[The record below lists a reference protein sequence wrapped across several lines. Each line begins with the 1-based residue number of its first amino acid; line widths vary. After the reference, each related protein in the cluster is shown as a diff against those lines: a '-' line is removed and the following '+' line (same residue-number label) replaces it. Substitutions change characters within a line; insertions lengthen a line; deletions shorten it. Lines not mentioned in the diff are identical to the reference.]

1 MLACCG
7 AAALL
12 GLEAHP
18 VAVEVDL
25 APGLPGFQ
33 LVGLSDA
40 SGRDARERV
49 RSALR
54 NSGFRLPQ
62 SRVVVS
68 LAPADLPKQGAGF
81 DLAIALALLVASG
94 QLDPA
99 RLQAHWAFGELSLD
113 GSLRPVQGVLAVVL
127 AAQQAAA
134 SGLILPQ
141 ANASEAPVLDA
152 LPLYPAGSLSAVVAA
167 LQGRASWSSRPQ
179 LHPCQPPFVGV
190 DLQQVLGQSQGRRA
204 VELAA
209 AGGHH
214 LLLVGPPGCGKTMLA
229 SALLGLLPP
238 LDNEQAL
245 MVSHI
250 HTMVGL
256 RSAGAPLLHQPPFR
270 APHHSST
277 AAALVGGGLGPRP
290 GELTLAHH
298 GLLFLDELA
307 EFRRPVL
314 DQLRQPLESG
324 EVLIARAKQALRFP
338 AETLLVGATNPCPC
352 GWWGD
357 PRQGCCCGQ
366 HRRQQYWNRISGPL
380 LDRFDLQVSLRSDAC
395 ASPSSSPPEAT
406 AVVARRVHRAR
417 QRMRQRNP
425 SGRCNG
431 RLTAAQLNGCVQLSP
446 QAEGWWRDERLAHLL
461 SGRRRHR
468 LLAVAQTLADL
479 AASPVV
485 EPQHLAEALLFRSLE
500 RSVARDGGLDPGLA
514 GRPGVAAD

>member
-40 SGRDARERV
+40 SGRDSRERV

-68 LAPADLPKQGAGF
+68 LAPADRPNR
-81 DLAIALALLVASG
+81 ALALIW
-94 QLDPA
+94 
-99 RLQAHWAFGELSLD
+99 RLPWRCWLPPVSWICELSLD
-113 GSLRPVQGVLAVVL
+113 GGVLAVVL

-141 ANASEAPVLDA
+141 ANASEAPLLDG
-152 LPLYPAGSLSAVVAA
+152 LPLYPAGNLGAVVAA
-167 LQGRASWSSRPQ
+167 LQRRACWCPRPQ
-179 LHPCQPPFVGV
+179 QPPGQSASVAV
-190 DLQQVLGQSQGRRA
+190 DLQQVLGQHQARRA
-204 VELAA
+204 VEVAA

-245 MVSHI
+245 LVSHI

-270 APHHSST
+270 VPHHSST
-277 AAALVGGGLGPRP
+277 AAALVGGGLGPM
-290 GELTLAHH
+290 
-298 GLLFLDELA
+298 
-307 EFRRPVL
+307 V
-314 DQLRQPLESG
+314 
-324 EVLIARAKQALRFP
+324 
-338 AETLLVGATNPCPC
+338 
-352 GWWGD
+352 
-357 PRQGCCCGQ
+357 
-366 HRRQQYWNRISGPL
+366 
-380 LDRFDLQVSLRSDAC
+380 
-395 ASPSSSPPEAT
+395 SSPWPIT
-406 AVVARRVHRAR
+406 ACCFSMSWRNFVARCWISCGSRWRAV
-417 QRMRQRNP
+417 
-425 SGRCNG
+425 RC
-431 RLTAAQLNGCVQLSP
+431 
-446 QAEGWWRDERLAHLL
+446 
-461 SGRRRHR
+461 
-468 LLAVAQTLADL
+468 
-479 AASPVV
+479 
-485 EPQHLAEALLFRSLE
+485 
-500 RSVARDGGLDPGLA
+500 
-514 GRPGVAAD
+514 

>member
-33 LVGLSDA
+33 LVGLSDV
-40 SGRDARERV
+40 SGRDSRERV

-99 RLQAHWAFGELSLD
+99 QVQAHWAFGELSLD
-113 GSLRPVQGVLAVVL
+113 GSLRPAQGVLAVVL

-141 ANASEAPVLDA
+141 ANASEAPLLDG

-167 LQGRASWSSRPQ
+167 LQGKTSWCHRPQ
-179 LHPCQPPFVGV
+179 QAPSQPASVAV

-204 VELAA
+204 VEVAA

-256 RSAGAPLLHQPPFR
+256 RSAGAALLHQPPWR

-298 GLLFLDELA
+298 GVLFLDELA

-324 EVLIARAKQALRFP
+324 EVLVARAKQALRFP
-338 AETLLVGATNPCPC
+338 CEVVLVGATNPCPC

-357 PRQGCCCGQ
+357 PRQGCGCGQ
-366 HRRQQYWNRISGPL
+366 HRRQQYWSRISGPL
-380 LDRFDLQVSLRSDAC
+380 LDRFDLQVSLRSESC
-395 ASPSSSPPEAT
+395 ANASATPPEAT
-406 AVVARRVHRAR
+406 AAVARRVQRAR
-417 QRMRQRNP
+417 HRMQRRNP
-425 SGRCNG
+425 AGCCNAH
-431 RLTAAQLNGCVQLSP
+431 LTAAQLNRCVQLSP
-446 QAEGWWRDERLAHLL
+446 QAQHWWRDEGLAPLL

-479 AASPVV
+479 ASSPVV
-485 EPQHLAEALLFRSLE
+485 EPQHLAEAQLFRALE

-514 GRPGVAAD
+514 GRAGVAAD

>member
-40 SGRDARERV
+40 SGRDSRERV

-99 RLQAHWAFGELSLD
+99 QLQDHWAFGELSLD
-113 GSLRPVQGVLAVVL
+113 GSLRPAQGVLAVVL

-141 ANASEAPVLDA
+141 ANASEAPVLEA
-152 LPLYPAGSLSAVVAA
+152 LPLYPATSLSAVVAA
-167 LQGRASWSSRPQ
+167 LQGKASWCHRPQ
-179 LHPCQPPFVGV
+179 QAPPQPASVAV

-204 VELAA
+204 VEVAA

-256 RSAGAPLLHQPPFR
+256 RSAGAALLHQPPWR

-298 GLLFLDELA
+298 GVLFLDELA

-324 EVLIARAKQALRFP
+324 EVLVARAKQALRFP
-338 AETLLVGATNPCPC
+338 CEVVLVGATNPCPC

-357 PRQGCCCGQ
+357 PRQGCGCGQ
-366 HRRQQYWNRISGPL
+366 HRRQQYWSRISGPL
-380 LDRFDLQVSLRSDAC
+380 LDRFDLQVSLRSESC
-395 ASPSSSPPEAT
+395 ANASATPPEAT
-406 AVVARRVHRAR
+406 AAVARRVQRAR
-417 QRMRQRNP
+417 HRMQRRNP
-425 SGRCNG
+425 AGCCNA
-431 RLTAAQLNGCVQLSP
+431 RLTAAQLNRCVQLSP
-446 QAEGWWRDERLAHLL
+446 QAQLWWRDEGLAPLL

-479 AASPVV
+479 ASSPVV
-485 EPQHLAEALLFRSLE
+485 EPQHLAEAQLFRALE
-500 RSVARDGGLDPGLA
+500 RSVARDGGLDPGLPRRA
-514 GRPGVAAD
+514 GVAAD

>member
-152 LPLYPAGSLSAVVAA
+152 LPLYPASSLSAVVAA

-277 AAALVGGGLGPRP
+277 AVALVGGGNPPLPMRLVG
-290 GELTLAHH
+290 GSAS
-298 GLLFLDELA
+298 GLLPLPA
-307 EFRRPVL
+307 PPPAVL
-314 DQLRQPLESG
+314 EPHQWS
-324 EVLIARAKQALRFP
+324 
-338 AETLLVGATNPCPC
+338 
-352 GWWGD
+352 
-357 PRQGCCCGQ
+357 
-366 HRRQQYWNRISGPL
+366 
-380 LDRFDLQVSLRSDAC
+380 
-395 ASPSSSPPEAT
+395 
-406 AVVARRVHRAR
+406 
-417 QRMRQRNP
+417 
-425 SGRCNG
+425 
-431 RLTAAQLNGCVQLSP
+431 
-446 QAEGWWRDERLAHLL
+446 L
-461 SGRRRHR
+461 SG
-468 LLAVAQTLADL
+468 
-479 AASPVV
+479 
-485 EPQHLAEALLFRSLE
+485 SL
-500 RSVARDGGLDPGLA
+500 
-514 GRPGVAAD
+514 

>member
-33 LVGLSDA
+33 LVGLSHS
-40 SGRDARERV
+40 SGRDSRERV

-99 RLQAHWAFGELSLD
+99 QLQDHWAFGELSLD
-113 GSLRPVQGVLAVVL
+113 GSLRPAQGVLAVVL

-141 ANASEAPVLDA
+141 ANASEAPVLAA
-152 LPLYPAGSLSAVVAA
+152 LPLYPATSLSAVVAA
-167 LQGRASWSSRPQ
+167 LQGKAPWCHRPQ
-179 LHPCQPPFVGV
+179 LALPQPASVAV

-204 VELAA
+204 VEVAA

-256 RSAGAPLLHQPPFR
+256 RSAGAALLHQPPWR

-290 GELTLAHH
+290 SELTLAHH
-298 GLLFLDELA
+298 GVLFLDELA

-324 EVLIARAKQALRFP
+324 EVLVARAKQALHFP
-338 AETLLVGATNPCPC
+338 CEVVLVGATNPCPC

-357 PRQGCCCGQ
+357 PRQGCGCGQ
-366 HRRQQYWNRISGPL
+366 HRRKQYWSRISGPL
-380 LDRFDLQVSLRSDAC
+380 LDRFDLQVSLRSECFAN
-395 ASPSSSPPEAT
+395 AIATPPEAT
-406 AVVARRVHRAR
+406 AAVARRVQRAR
-417 QRMRQRNP
+417 QSMQRRNP
-425 SGRCNG
+425 AGCCNA
-431 RLTAAQLNGCVQLSP
+431 RLTAAQLNRCVQLSP
-446 QAEGWWRDERLAHLL
+446 QAQLWWSDEQLAPLL

-479 AASPVV
+479 EASPVV
-485 EPQHLAEALLFRSLE
+485 EPQHLAEAQLFRSLE
-500 RSVARDGGLDPGLA
+500 RSVARDGGFDPGLPRRA
-514 GRPGVAAD
+514 GIAAD